1 MKITKGYLK
10 RIIKEEMRRV
20 LREQEE
26 GSDQI
31 VYLVMGEDH
40 VSAGD
45 IELMGVHRTKEAAH
59 DDAER
64 RDSEQEDKQGAFYEE
79 GLEYDFQVRSIS
91 PQDLL
96 KHFNEGTTLQELI
109 ETESPE
115 GFDDLFKEPEDP
127 VEEDSAVFG
136 LHKASK
142 RVATED
148 YATFSAKHDAKMARR
163 DKKRADAEEEYYRQ
177 NERKARKTRGKMIS
191 AKRRR

>member
-1 MKITKGYLK
+1 
-10 RIIKEEMRRV
+10 MRRV

-64 RDSEQEDKQGAFYEE
+64 LKSEQEENLGPYGGD
-79 GLEYDFQVRSIS
+79 EYDFQVRSIS
-91 PQDLL
+91 SQDLL
-96 KHFNEGTTLQELI
+96 GYFNEGTTLQELI

-127 VEEDSAVFG
+127 VEEDPAVFG